1 MRSQRVSVCM
11 EDVKRLWILWKWQQ
25 APIPSPFSH
34 PTVFLKSIPLVA
46 LWRTNK
52 PKGRDSRTSC
62 FGTRILDQCYL
73 TNRRKRCFPGCQWI
87 RSSFFLIVCKTQLC
101 FVWPGRKQFPAA
113 VLMKI
118 KDGLKF
124 CDWSN
129 CLFTYLQKITET
141 LWNWNITF
149 SLVMLVSLFVCS
161 CKFSLPNYVNYPRQI
176 SFTCHLPSVYCWQN
190 VLTPS
195 VCQTLWGVV
204 PPPKWSP
211 PPKWPPIATEMTPI
225 RNRNDPVIN
234 FRNLGLNGLGTLLSI
249 LNSSFIHANTIL
261 NRGK

>member
-87 RSSFFLIVCKTQLC
+87 RSSFFFKIVCKTQLC

-129 CLFTYLQKITET
+129 CLFTKNY
-141 LWNWNITF
+141 WNALKLKYHVFTCN
-149 SLVMLVSLFVCS
+149 VSFFVCM
-161 CKFSLPNYVNYPRQI
+161 FL
-176 SFTCHLPSVYCWQN
+176 
-190 VLTPS
+190 
-195 VCQTLWGVV
+195 
-204 PPPKWSP
+204 
-211 PPKWPPIATEMTPI
+211 
-225 RNRNDPVIN
+225 
-234 FRNLGLNGLGTLLSI
+234 
-249 LNSSFIHANTIL
+249 
-261 NRGK
+261 